1 MRDWNKEGETR
12 TERRKRKGAAFM
24 RNARSSVQ
32 LGEAV
37 SMSGIRGR
45 GMGGWN
51 RLVENLSA
59 LVCGS
64 IGVWL
69 PHRTPHCPGVQLM
82 VSSDE
87 GR

>member
-1 MRDWNKEGETR
+1 MRDWNKEGESR
-12 TERRKRKGAAFM
+12 TERKKRRGAAFM
-24 RNARSSVQ
+24 RNARSRCNWRSSCCEWY
-32 LGEAV
+32 L
-37 SMSGIRGR
+37 GR
-45 GMGGWN
+45 GTSGWN

-59 LVCGS
+59 LVCGL

-69 PHRTPHCPGVQLM
+69 PHPALPGVQLM